1 MKLLF
6 TMRTA
11 DRSPKRNYLRA
22 TLRSLLLQGVSPQE
36 IRVFATDPNTAW
48 LSKEGIGL
56 SINVS
61 APRARLTANAN
72 GIAQVSA
79 LDGTD
84 ADWIVMSEDDLDWCS
99 DPLGSMSRWLEA
111 HATPDVM
118 VYRFFAFDV
127 LTKISEHVASAPL
140 REMKGSQVVAMRAA
154 DARRFAAW
162 AKAHPLD
169 WRPKNAPYQDKPHS
183 GFDKL
188 IGYWALQDRPS
199 VTHGLVSRPFFV
211 RHIGTESSLHSRGR
225 RMDAHFIG
233 SGKAYGQT
241 EHAWH

>member
-11 DRSPKRNYLRA
+11 DRSPKRNYLNA
-22 TLRSLLLQGVSPQE
+22 TVRSLVSGGVSTRD
-36 IRVFATDPNTAW
+36 IHVFLTDQNTDW
-48 LSKEGIGL
+48 LRGHLTEHVKL
-56 SINVS
+56 QV
-61 APRARLTANAN
+61 PTTRRRANEN
-72 GIAQVSA
+72 GIAQVAA

-84 ADWIVMSEDDLDWCS
+84 ADWIVMSEDDLDWCA
-99 DPLGSMSRWLEA
+99 DPLGSMSRWLDE

-127 LTKISEHVASAPL
+127 LTKVSEHVASAPL

-233 SGKAYGQT
+233 SGKAYGQV
-241 EHAWH
+241 EHAWR

>member
-11 DRSPKRNYLRA
+11 DRSPKRNYLAA
-22 TLRSLLLQGVSPQE
+22 TLDSLVRGGVGAADIHVFPTGTDIGWLLKSSTGMYLHPTTV
-36 IRVFATDPNTAW
+36 R
-48 LSKEGIGL
+48 
-56 SINVS
+56 
-61 APRARLTANAN
+61 RTANAN
-72 GIAQVSA
+72 GIAPIA
-79 LDGTD
+79 LLDSVD
-84 ADWIVMSEDDLDWCS
+84 ADWIILSEDDLEWCA
-99 DPLGSMSRWLEA
+99 DPLGSMARWLDE

-127 LTKISEHVASAPL
+127 LTKVSEHVASAPL
-140 REMKGSQVVAMRAA
+140 REMKGSQVVALRAA

-169 WRPKNAPYQDKPHS
+169 WRPKNAPFQDKPHS

-199 VTHGLVSRPFFV
+199 VTTGLVSRPFFV
-211 RHIGTESSLHSRGR
+211 KHLGVQSSLHSRGI
-225 RMDAHFIG
+225 RMDAQYT
-233 SGKAYGQT
+233 GKSYGQV
-241 EHAWH
+241 EHAWR